1 MRVFFAVLFTFL
13 TNDILVA
20 QSTPVKND
28 SSTRIEINKL
38 QRIRLGDLKGSRA
51 KNYPTH
57 KYNSSI
63 VMVEVLS
70 NVAERPKGPEAKN
83 YKPWRHDTR
92 TQQMVMKKKKRENLK
107 GPRAKNRKPWKN
119 GSY

>member
-38 QRIRLGDLKGSRA
+38 QRIRLGDLKA
-51 KNYPTH
+51 
-57 KYNSSI
+57 
-63 VMVEVLS
+63 
-70 NVAERPKGPEAKN
+70 
-83 YKPWRHDTR
+83 
-92 TQQMVMKKKKRENLK
+92 
-107 GPRAKNRKPWKN
+107 PRAKNKQTHLMRI
-119 GSY
+119 